1 MGDSVRI
8 GTISSLEANGYVRVN
23 YQDRDETTA
32 PLHLFAGNGEY
43 SRPNVG
49 AQVLVLHA
57 SNDSSTAVV
66 MGNFWGTADPPPQG
80 AEYQKQINQQIYT
93 ATQGGTYIIHAS
105 DIRFEGSAGTITL
118 SEIIGMK
125 ERIQKLE
132 EGGS

>member
-1 MGDSVRI
+1 MSGYTIRI
-8 GTISSLEANGYVRVN
+8 GMKPLRRSIFSR
-23 YQDRDETTA
+23 ETESIRGRMSE
-32 PLHLFAGNGEY
+32 HRC
-43 SRPNVG
+43 SCCMRRMI
-49 AQVLVLHA
+49 
-57 SNDSSTAVV
+57 AV
-66 MGNFWGTADPPPQG
+66 PQG